1 MTISVRP
8 FRPFLSGGIAPA
20 VSATSATGYALVA
33 WPANAPQDDLS
44 VLVSNLG
51 ANIVYF
57 EFGTSANGRVATAT
71 KAMPINPASSRVVST
86 DNTTTY
92 VNAIA
97 MSGPS
102 TTSFII
108 GYGGV

>member
-1 MTISVRP
+1 MAINVRP

-33 WPANAPQDDLS
+33 WPTNAPRDDLS
-44 VLVSNLG
+44 VLVTNLG

-57 EFGTSANGRVATAT
+57 EFGTSANGNVATAT
-71 KAMPINPASSRVVST
+71 KAMALNPASSRVVST
-86 DNTTTY
+86 DIATTH
-92 VNAIA
+92 VNAISL
-97 MSGPS
+97 SGAS
-102 TTSFII
+102 ITQFLI